1 MCLHFIQIIL
11 WAVIQITNQEEI
23 VSLENMTLDKLS
35 AIGKPSILPIMGASL
50 HCGDPIES
58 RFETRYTA
66 PHNALQSYVSRL
78 YLRGTVLPG
87 TPFTPYLDKNIYFGL
102 KTSGF

>member
-35 AIGKPSILPIMGASL
+35 AIGKPSILPGPSYAAVTRSTEPLVIPLIQTLGVQS
-50 HCGDPIES
+50 GTSYTNKIVW
-58 RFETRYTA
+58 RF
-66 PHNALQSYVSRL
+66 SVICVS
-78 YLRGTVLPG
+78 
-87 TPFTPYLDKNIYFGL
+87 
-102 KTSGF
+102 

>member
-11 WAVIQITNQEEI
+11 WAVIQITKQEEI

-35 AIGKPSILPIMGASL
+35 AIGKPSILPIMGAWL
-50 HCGDPIES
+50 RCGDPI
-58 RFETRYTA
+58 ETRYTA
-66 PHNALQSYVSRL
+66 PHIALQSYVSRL

-87 TPFTPYLDKNIYFGL
+87 TPFTSYLDKNIYFGL

>member
-35 AIGKPSILPIMGASL
+35 AIGKPSIFPGPSYAAVT
-50 HCGDPIES
+50 
-58 RFETRYTA
+58 RNTETLVTA
-66 PHNALQSYVSRL
+66 VIQTLEPPTRTKWFGFS
-78 YLRGTVLPG
+78 VL
-87 TPFTPYLDKNIYFGL
+87 
-102 KTSGF
+102 SA

>member
-35 AIGKPSILPIMGASL
+35 AIGKPSILPGSSYAMITG
-50 HCGDPIES
+50 
-58 RFETRYTA
+58 TR
-66 PHNALQSYVSRL
+66 
-78 YLRGTVLPG
+78 
-87 TPFTPYLDKNIYFGL
+87 
-102 KTSGF
+102 

>member
-35 AIGKPSILPIMGASL
+35 AIGKPSILPGPSYAV
-50 HCGDPIES
+50 G
-58 RFETRYTA
+58 TRTSA
-66 PHNALQSYVSRL
+66 QILKNFINFGIRNH
-78 YLRGTVLPG
+78 
-87 TPFTPYLDKNIYFGL
+87 FTLCR
-102 KTSGF
+102 S